1 MSSYRDLHPE
11 QQNKLVAE
19 PPIAASD
26 DHAQQ
31 VAADERFQAAL
42 DKASLR
48 DTSALKPWRP
58 RWH

>member
-19 PPIAASD
+19 PPIAALD
-26 DHAQQ
+26 DHAQL

-42 DKASLR
+42 DKAIACGTR
-48 DTSALKPWRP
+48 AR
-58 RWH
+58 

>member
-26 DHAQQ
+26 DHAQL
-31 VAADERFQAAL
+31 VAADERFQTAL
-42 DKASLR
+42 DKG
-48 DTSALKPWRP
+48 ALKPWRP